1 MTLISFCFSISAI
14 KLEFEDVPDLF
25 QITYFS
31 VSHFFLLIF
40 ESRNTGLYRLLLQM
54 VG

>member
-1 MTLISFCFSISAI
+1 MTLISSCFLIPAV
-14 KLEFEDVPDLF
+14 KLVFKDVPDLF

-31 VSHFFLLIF
+31 VSHVFLLIF
-40 ESRNTGLYRLLLQM
+40 ESRNTGLYRLLFQM

>member
-1 MTLISFCFSISAI
+1 MTLISFCFSIPAM
-14 KLEFEDVPDLF
+14 KPVFEDVPDLF

-31 VSHFFLLIF
+31 VSHGFLLLF